1 MSAVVTRDLDVAAR
15 SHAATMPRLA
25 RRLAWALWLVAGLL
39 AIASI
44 LVVIASLSLGI
55 AQADYLRGSG
65 ALLALG
71 YATIGARIAARH
83 PKNAVGWLIIATGIA
98 FGVIGLAQDY
108 IFVASAGGRAIG
120 LSEGVVRAIWVF
132 NFAPSLTGS
141 LFLLLFPD
149 GRFVSRLG
157 FVLAAFAAA
166 SNGIGA
172 VIALVVPLPSLADSA
187 NPIRDAGAAFSEV
200 PLFGLVNVGS
210 TVALALSAGA
220 LLLRLLIAH
229 GDERQQLKWVAA
241 AGIFAVL
248 ANLAATFAPSDLTFL
263 SYLNL
268 LGILSFPVAA
278 GIAMQRYRLY
288 DIDTILNRT
297 LVYVLVTAFLAG
309 LTAALL
315 GSIQRVFIAV
325 TGQSSEAAIVVT
337 TLILVA
343 VFTPLRDLVQRSID
357 ARLKAPA
364 RGLKGLRAFTDEV
377 SDFAHFT
384 DRQRLIVRLLAESA
398 ASLDAIGGAAEIR
411 APSGEWS
418 TQQVGRWNGD
428 AQVTATINEAD
439 GAAARIRLGPRRDGE
454 PYSNRQL
461 AALRAAAGAVA
472 DALTHL
478 SL

>member
-248 ANLAATFAPSDLTFL
+248 ANLA
-263 SYLNL
+263 LNL

-398 ASLDAIGGAAEIR
+398 ASLDAIGGAAEIG